1 MNPFDFR
8 QPDTVE
14 EALTLM
20 RDLGEDARVMAGGT
34 ALVIMLKQ
42 RLVMPDCLISLQ
54 KLRGLDQIGV
64 TNGEI
69 RLGALATHRAVER
82 SPEVRTRLPSLAETY
97 AHVATIRIRNVATV
111 GGALAH
117 ADPNQDPPVMLLA
130 LDARVRLAST
140 AGSRQV
146 AIGEFF
152 TDYYETVRQPDEL
165 VTEVVVPV
173 LKPNSGSVYLK
184 FLPRTA
190 DDYATVGVAAMV
202 TIDPASGTCQD
213 CRIAMGCVAS
223 TPVRVPE
230 AETLVRGG
238 NRLTPEL
245 AREAGALAQQVT
257 DPISDARGSAEYKR
271 AMAGVFVR
279 RALEQAWQRA
289 VAPQGNR

>member
-14 EALTLM
+14 EALTLLHD
-20 RDLGEDARVMAGGT
+20 RGEDARVMAGGT

-54 KLRGLDQIGV
+54 KLRSLDQINV
-64 TNGEI
+64 TNGAI
-69 RLGALATHRAVER
+69 QLGALTTHRAVES
-82 SPEVRTRLPSLAETY
+82 SPAVRTRIPALAETY

-117 ADPNQDPPVMLLA
+117 ADPNQDPPVMLMA
-130 LDARVRLAST
+130 LDAQVRLTST

-146 AIGEFF
+146 AVGEFF
-152 TDYYETVRQPDEL
+152 TDYYETVRQPEEL

-173 LKPNSGSVYLK
+173 LKPHSGSVYLK

-190 DDYATVGVAAMV
+190 DDYATVGVAATV
-202 TIDPASGTCQD
+202 TVDPESGTCQD

-289 VAPQGNR
+289 VASQANR

>member
-14 EALTLM
+14 EAITLM
-20 RDLGEDARVMAGGT
+20 HDLGEDARVMAGGT

-54 KLRGLDQIGV
+54 KIRSLDQIDAS
-64 TNGEI
+64 NGEI
-69 RLGALATHRAVER
+69 RLGALTTHRAVER
-82 SPEVRTRLPSLAETY
+82 SPVVHSRIPALAETY

-117 ADPNQDPPVMLLA
+117 ADPNQDPPVILMA
-130 LDARVRLAST
+130 LDAQVRLTST
-140 AGSRQV
+140 AGTRAV

-173 LKPNSGSVYLK
+173 PKPHSGSVYLK

-190 DDYATVGVAAMV
+190 DDYATVGVAATV
-202 TIDPASGTCQD
+202 TIDTATGTCQD

-223 TPVRVPE
+223 TPVRAPE
-230 AETLVRGG
+230 AETLVRGQ
-238 NRLTPEL
+238 RLTPEL
-245 AREAGALAQQVT
+245 AREAGVLAQQVT
-257 DPISDARGSAEYKR
+257 DPISDTRGSAEYKR

-289 VAPQGNR
+289 LAAI

>member
-14 EALTLM
+14 EALTLLHD
-20 RDLGEDARVMAGGT
+20 RGEDARAMAGGT

-54 KLRGLDQIGV
+54 KLRGLDQIDV

-69 RLGALATHRAVER
+69 RLGALTTHRAVER
-82 SPEVRTRLPSLAETY
+82 SSVVRSRIPALAETY

-117 ADPNQDPPVMLLA
+117 ADPNQDPPVILLA
-130 LDARVRLAST
+130 LDAQVRLNST
-140 AGSRQV
+140 TDSRQV
-146 AIGEFF
+146 PIGEFF

-173 LKPNSGSVYLK
+173 PKPHSGSVYLK
-184 FLPRTA
+184 YLPRTA
-190 DDYATVGVAAMV
+190 DDYATVGVAATV
-202 TIDPASGTCQD
+202 TIDPATGRCQES
-213 CRIAMGCVAS
+213 RIAMGCVAP
-223 TPVRVPE
+223 TPVRAHE
-230 AETLVRGG
+230 AEALVRGD
-238 NRLTPEL
+238 RLTPEL
-245 AREAGALAQQVT
+245 AREAGALAQRVT

-289 VAPQGNR
+289 QASGGKG

>member
-1 MNPFDFR
+1 MNSFDLR
-8 QPDTVE
+8 QPDTLE
-14 EALTLM
+14 EALTLLH
-20 RDLGEDARVMAGGT
+20 DLGEDARVMAGGT

-54 KLRGLDQIGV
+54 KLRGLDQINA
-64 TNGEI
+64 TNGEM
-69 RLGALATHRAVER
+69 RLGALTTHRAVER
-82 SPEVRTRLPSLAETY
+82 SPVVRTRLPSLAETY

-117 ADPNQDPPVMLLA
+117 ADPNQDPPVTLMA
-130 LDARVRLAST
+130 LDAQVRLTST

-146 AIGEFF
+146 PIAEFF
-152 TDYYETVRQPDEL
+152 SDYYETVRQPDEL
-165 VTEVVVPV
+165 VTEVVVPA
-173 LKPNSGSVYLK
+173 LKPHSGSVYLK

-190 DDYATVGVAAMV
+190 DDYATVGVAATV
-202 TIDPASGTCQD
+202 TLDPASGTCQD

-223 TPVRVPE
+223 TPVRALE

-238 NRLTPEL
+238 QHLTPEL
-245 AREAGALAQQVT
+245 AREAGTLAQRVT
-257 DPISDARGSAEYKR
+257 DPISDTRGSAEYKR

-289 VAPQGNR
+289 LAAV

>member
-14 EALTLM
+14 EVLTLM

-34 ALVIMLKQ
+34 ALMIMLKQ

-54 KLRGLDQIGV
+54 KLRSLDQIDV

-69 RLGALATHRAVER
+69 QLGALTTHRAVER

-130 LDARVRLAST
+130 LDAQVQLTST

-165 VTEVVVPV
+165 VTEVIVPV

-289 VAPQGNR
+289 VASQGNR

>member
-8 QPDTVE
+8 QPDTLE
-14 EALTLM
+14 EALTLLH
-20 RDLGEDARVMAGGT
+20 DLGEDARVIAGGT

-54 KLRGLDQIGV
+54 KLRNLDQI
-64 TNGEI
+64 TAANGEI
-69 RLGALATHRAVER
+69 RLGALTTHRAVER
-82 SPEVRTRLPSLAETY
+82 SPAVRGRILSLAETY

-117 ADPNQDPPVMLLA
+117 ADPNQDPPVILMA
-130 LDARVRLAST
+130 LDARVRLTST

-146 AIGEFF
+146 AIAEFF

-165 VTEVVVPV
+165 VTEVVVPMP
-173 LKPNSGSVYLK
+173 KPHSGSIYLK

-190 DDYATVGVAAMV
+190 DDYATVGVAATV
-202 TIDPASGTCQD
+202 TIDPASGTCQE

-223 TPVRVPE
+223 TPVRAPE
-230 AETLVRGG
+230 AETLVRGH
-238 NRLTPEL
+238 RLTPDL
-245 AREAGALAQQVT
+245 AREAGALAQHAT

-271 AMAGVFVR
+271 AMSGVFVR

-289 VAPQGNR
+289 LTSV